1 MKMKAKTVDKI
12 ATSVIVVL
20 ALFIVI
26 LLLGLLGFIMYR
38 GIGHISWN
46 FLTSAPQLLKGGGG
60 IGPQALQLRI
70 LACSDLACYHSTR
83 MGRRDLHGGIRQ
95 TRQDYQLHS
104 SGR

>member
-26 LLLGLLGFIMYR
+26 ILLGLLGFIMYR

-60 IGPQALQLRI
+60 LV
-70 LACSDLACYHSTR
+70 
-83 MGRRDLHGGIRQ
+83 
-95 TRQDYQLHS
+95 HS
-104 SGR
+104 SLTPYSC